1 MFLQIS
7 KIKENYIASATYW
20 NNNKHSIKMGLNSK
34 HRTNEKYRKC
44 RKRNKISFPVK

>member
-20 NNNKHSIKMGLNSK
+20 NNNIHSIKMALNSK
-34 HRTNEKYRKC
+34 HKTNEKERFLFGQK
-44 RKRNKISFPVK
+44 